1 MSDTKPNDIVVLD
14 EKQKQSIALF
24 SDFDAPAIIQDAL
37 QKTYTLFT
45 TQVAGITH
53 LEDSAVLE
61 GLYVGQELKMLRDGA
76 KRETDSFAIKLLTEN
91 GAHIGY
97 VPQRVNQVFANM
109 MDQGLALK
117 AKIVE
122 IDDSYSFKLIDI
134 DILLNVF

>member
-37 QKTYTLFT
+37 QKTYKLFT

-53 LEDSAVLE
+53 LE